1 MKRPQLEDYK
11 PSEINDGQDMAEWY
25 EAYSKA
31 LEKYADHI
39 EQINSSNDIHNVSET
54 YTADQMRKMF
64 FAGLFHDTVVDESE
78 DGEVYESAYND
89 VMSRTKSSSR

>member
-1 MKRPQLEDYK
+1 MMQEKITTDQEKMQMYMMCSQKVLAEMLIEANKTIRRLA
-11 PSEINDGQDMAEWY
+11 SE
-25 EAYSKA
+25 
-31 LEKYADHI
+31 
-39 EQINSSNDIHNVSET
+39 SNDIHNVSET

-64 FAGLFHDTVVDESE
+64 FAGLFHDSLVDESE